1 MPTQDAAPHPPSR
14 NPAWVRIPAWV
25 SGITAI
31 VSVVL
36 LALAIAWPLILRGS
50 DAAPVWIAVLVAYAV
65 MIVSWIV
72 WAILFTVTRR
82 R

>member
-1 MPTQDAAPHPPSR
+1 MPRQDAAPSLPSR
-14 NPAWVRIPAWV
+14 SPAWVRIPAWI

-31 VSVVL
+31 VSIVL
-36 LALAIAWPLILRGS
+36 LALAIAWPLILRGA
-50 DAAPVWIAVLVAYAV
+50 DAAPLWIGVLAAYAV

-72 WAILFTVTRR
+72 WAILFLVTRR